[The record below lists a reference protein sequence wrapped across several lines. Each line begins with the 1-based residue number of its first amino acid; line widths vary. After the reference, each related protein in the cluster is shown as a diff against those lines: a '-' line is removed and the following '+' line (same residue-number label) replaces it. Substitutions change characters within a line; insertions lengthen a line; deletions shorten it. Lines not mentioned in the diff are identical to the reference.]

1 MNKAITD
8 GLVLMPPPF
17 VDGLSVW
24 SSGDGTPGSDTYAGS
39 GSGVFVSADQDF
51 GGSLEILKAESQ
63 QKLRY
68 MGETPILPGCY
79 LRVTARVKAMAG
91 PLPSVR
97 IAGWPGQANSTVLP
111 GVTVAGPAVQLDTY
125 GEVVEVVAIIGTGL
139 RGGVDMV
146 WTGAAYGHLGLDLT
160 GPNGGVVRVDDIV
173 IEDVTGVFLRDMMGM
188 VDVRDHGAVGDGV
201 TNDAAAFEAADS
213 AANGREVLVPEGVY
227 YLASSVTIQ
236 SQIRFEGTVIVE
248 GDQEFI
254 LQRNFD
260 YQTYLDAFGN
270 EEQAFRK
277 AFQALLNFSDHE
289 SLDLGGR
296 RIGLSAP
303 MDMQGAV
310 PDRTTFATRRV
321 IRNGQFQPIEGP
333 AWAPDEVTSQAT
345 YVQGSPQQLTN
356 VVNIANVRVGSLVTG
371 TGVGREV
378 YVREVNPGA
387 QSLTLSQPLFD
398 AEGTQTFT
406 FTRFKYLL
414 DFSGFS
420 DLSQFVIS
428 DVDFQCSGQASGIIL
443 ARQGLTFHLR
453 DCFII
458 KPRDRGITS
467 PGSGCQGMMI
477 DRCQFLSN
485 EQPEL
490 VQNRRTIGFNSNA
503 NDVKIRDNR
512 AVMFKHW
519 GVIAGSG
526 TLITGNHWFQGD
538 TAADGL
544 RTSGIVFTY
553 PNIKSGIT
561 GNYVDNNFIEW
572 TNEHDASP
580 ELGNQ
585 FSFGGLTV
593 TGNFFTANDVAPW
606 FNWFVIKPYGPG
618 HFIHGL
624 AVVGNVFRTLNGNND
639 RIEAVDTTF
648 ANLDFNRMRNI
659 TFSGNV
665 FHGVNEEARNPHSM
679 THTQSTAD
687 RIWVL
692 DADFVLPFRG
702 RARTIESVVP
712 VDAIRDASGDA
723 VYEAPWVD
731 PAYGSDQRQFRVIFR
746 SDVTGTVRASVRMD
760 NPL

>member
-17 VDGLSVW
+17 VDGLGLW

-91 PLPSVR
+91 PLPLVQ
-97 IAGWPGQANSTVLP
+97 IAGWPAQANSTELT

-125 GEVVEVVAIIGTGL
+125 GEVVEVSAIIGTGH

-146 WTGAAYGHLGLDLT
+146 WTEAAYGHLGLDLT
-160 GPNGGVVRVDDIV
+160 GPNGGVVRVDDII
-173 IEDVTGVFLRDMMGM
+173 IEDVTSVFLRDIIGL
-188 VDVRDHGAVGDGV
+188 VDVRDYGAVGDGV
-201 TNDAAAFEAADS
+201 TNDAAAFEAADA
-213 AANGREVLVPEGVY
+213 AANGREVLVSAGVY
-227 YLASSVTIQ
+227 YLANSVTFQ
-236 SQIRFEGTVIVE
+236 SQVRFEGTVIVE
-248 GDQEFI
+248 GDREFI

-260 YQTYLDAFGN
+260 FQTYLDAFGN

-303 MDMQGAV
+303 MDMQAAV

-321 IRNGQFQPIEGP
+321 IRNGQFQPIDGP
-333 AWAPDEVTSQAT
+333 AWNPDEVTSQAT
-345 YVQGSPQQLTN
+345 YSEAAAEQLTN
-356 VVNIANVRVGSLVTG
+356 VVNIANIQVGSLVTG

-378 YVREVNPGA
+378 YVREVNVGA
-387 QSLTLSQPLFD
+387 QSLTLSQPLYD

-414 DFSGFS
+414 DFSGFV
-420 DLSQFVIS
+420 DLSQFIIS
-428 DVDFQCSGQASGIIL
+428 DVDFQCNGQASGIIL

-485 EQPEL
+485 GQNLRRGLYFL
-490 VQNRRTIGFNSNA
+490 VSLAMIAPTCGENMWGRPC
-503 NDVKIRDNR
+503 R
-512 AVMFKHW
+512 A
-519 GVIAGSG
+519 
-526 TLITGNHWFQGD
+526 T
-538 TAADGL
+538 
-544 RTSGIVFTY
+544 
-553 PNIKSGIT
+553 
-561 GNYVDNNFIEW
+561 
-572 TNEHDASP
+572 
-580 ELGNQ
+580 
-585 FSFGGLTV
+585 
-593 TGNFFTANDVAPW
+593 
-606 FNWFVIKPYGPG
+606 
-618 HFIHGL
+618 
-624 AVVGNVFRTLNGNND
+624 
-639 RIEAVDTTF
+639 
-648 ANLDFNRMRNI
+648 
-659 TFSGNV
+659 
-665 FHGVNEEARNPHSM
+665 
-679 THTQSTAD
+679 
-687 RIWVL
+687 
-692 DADFVLPFRG
+692 
-702 RARTIESVVP
+702 
-712 VDAIRDASGDA
+712 
-723 VYEAPWVD
+723 
-731 PAYGSDQRQFRVIFR
+731 
-746 SDVTGTVRASVRMD
+746 
-760 NPL
+760 

>member
-51 GGSLEILKAESQ
+51 GGCLEILKADSQ
-63 QKLRY
+63 HKLRY

-91 PLPSVR
+91 PLPAVQ
-97 IAGWPGQANSTVLP
+97 IAGWPGQANSTELS
-111 GVTVAGPAVQLDTY
+111 GVVVAGPAVQLDTY
-125 GEVVEVVAIIGTGL
+125 GEVVEVSAIIGTGH

-146 WTGAAYGHLGLDLT
+146 WTEAAYGHLGLDLT

-173 IEDVTGVFLRDMMGM
+173 VEDVTGVFLRDIIGI
-188 VDVRDHGAVGDGV
+188 VDVRDYGAVGDGV
-201 TNDAAAFEAADS
+201 TNDAAAFEAAD
-213 AANGREVLVPEGVY
+213 AAAAGREVLVSAGVY
-227 YLASSVTIQ
+227 YLANSVTFQ
-236 SQIRFEGTVIVE
+236 SQVRFEGTVIVE
-248 GDQEFI
+248 GDREFI

-260 YQTYLDAFGN
+260 FQTYLDAFGN

-303 MDMQGAV
+303 MDMQAAV

-333 AWAPDEVTSQAT
+333 AWDPDEVTSQAT
-345 YVQGSPQQLTN
+345 YSEGSPEQLTN
-356 VVNIANVRVGSLVTG
+356 VVNIANIAVGSLVSG

-378 YVREVNPGA
+378 YVREVNVGA
-387 QSLTLSQPLFD
+387 QSLTLSQPLYD

-414 DFSGFS
+414 DFSGFV
-420 DLSQFVIS
+420 DLSQFIIS
-428 DVDFQCSGQASGIIL
+428 DVDFQCNGQASGIIL

-490 VQNRRTIGFNSNA
+490 VQDRRTIGFNCNA

-519 GVIAGSG
+519 GVIAGTG

-544 RTSGIVFTY
+544 RTAGIVFTF

-561 GNYVDNNFIEW
+561 GNYIDNNFIEW
-572 TNEHDASP
+572 TNEHDESP

-585 FSFGGLTV
+585 FSFGGLTI

-606 FNWFVIKPYGPG
+606 FNWLVMKPYGPG
-618 HFIHGL
+618 QFIHGL
-624 AVVGNVFRTLNGNND
+624 AVVSNVFRTLNGNID
-639 RIEAVDTTF
+639 RVETVDTTF
-648 ANLDFNRMRNI
+648 ADLDFNRMRNI
-659 TFSGNV
+659 TFSGNL

-712 VDAIRDASGDA
+712 VDAINDTGGNP
-723 VYEAPWVD
+723 VYDAPWVD
-731 PAYGSDQRQFRVIFR
+731 PEFGDDRRQFRVIFR
-746 SDVTGTVRASVRMD
+746 NDVTGTVRASVRMD

>member
-17 VDGLSVW
+17 VDGLGLW
-24 SSGDGTPGSDTYAGS
+24 SSGDGTPGSDTYSGS

-91 PLPSVR
+91 PLPLVQ
-97 IAGWPGQANSTVLP
+97 IAGWPAQANSTELT

-125 GEVVEVVAIIGTGL
+125 GEVVEVSAIIGTGH

-146 WTGAAYGHLGLDLT
+146 WTEAAYGHLGLDLT
-160 GPNGGVVRVDDIV
+160 GPNGGVVRVDDII
-173 IEDVTGVFLRDMMGM
+173 IEDVTSVFLRDIIGL
-188 VDVRDHGAVGDGV
+188 VDVRDYGAVGDGV
-201 TNDAAAFEAADS
+201 TNDAAAFEAADA
-213 AANGREVLVPEGVY
+213 AANGREVLVSAGVY
-227 YLASSVTIQ
+227 YLANSVTFQ
-236 SQIRFEGTVIVE
+236 SQVRFEGTVIVE
-248 GDQEFI
+248 GDREFI

-260 YQTYLDAFGN
+260 FQTYLDAFGN

-303 MDMQGAV
+303 MDMQAAV

-321 IRNGQFQPIEGP
+321 IRNGQFQPIDGP
-333 AWAPDEVTSQAT
+333 AWNPDEVTSQAT
-345 YVQGSPQQLTN
+345 YSEAAAEQLTN
-356 VVNIANVRVGSLVTG
+356 VVNIANIQVGSLVTG

-378 YVREVNPGA
+378 YVREVNVGA
-387 QSLTLSQPLFD
+387 QSLTLSQPLYD

-414 DFSGFS
+414 DFSGFV
-420 DLSQFVIS
+420 DLSQFIIS
-428 DVDFQCSGQASGIIL
+428 DVDFQCNGQASGIIL

-490 VQNRRTIGFNSNA
+490 VQNRRTIGFNCNA

-526 TLITGNHWFQGD
+526 ILITGNHWFQGD
-538 TAADGL
+538 TATDGL
-544 RTSGIVFTY
+544 RTAGIVFTF

-561 GNYVDNNFIEW
+561 GNYIDNNFIEW

-585 FSFGGLTV
+585 FSFGGLTI
-593 TGNFFTANDVAPW
+593 TGNFFTANDVGPW
-606 FNWFVIKPYGPG
+606 FNWLVMKPYGPG

-624 AVVGNVFRTLNGNND
+624 AVVGNVFRTLNGSID

-648 ANLDFNRMRNI
+648 ADLEFNRMRNI

-665 FHGVNEEARNPHSM
+665 FHGVNEEVRNPISL

-687 RIWVL
+687 RVWVV
-692 DADFVLPFRG
+692 DADLVLPFRG
-702 RARTIESVVP
+702 WARTIESVVP
-712 VDAIRDASGDA
+712 VDAISDTGGDP
-723 VYEAPWVD
+723 VYDAPWVD
-731 PAYGSDQRQFRVIFR
+731 PEFGDDRRQFRVIFR
-746 SDVTGTVRASVRMD
+746 NDVTGTVRASVRMD